1 MSTANEFAAALKESE
16 VDIKAEAQGDAR
28 NAVAMI
34 DQVITYTE
42 RRASVPL
49 PVEESLWW
57 DSLGE
62 TLAGA
67 VVVHRREFAVLL
79 AVLVQ
84 VETAGLSRELAGF
97 LEGFGRR
104 HEAALRRAGAEIA
117 GTS

>member
-1 MSTANEFAAALKESE
+1 VSTANEFAAALRESE
-16 VDIKAEAQGDAR
+16 ADAKAEAQDDAH

-34 DQVITYTE
+34 DQVIAYTE

-57 DSLGE
+57 DALGE
-62 TLAGA
+62 AMAGA
-67 VVVHRREFAVLL
+67 NLTRRREFAVLL

-84 VETAGLSRELAGF
+84 VETAGLSREFAGF
-97 LEGFGRR
+97 LEQFGHT

-117 GTS
+117 GTE